1 MKQLKQKSPS
11 GKRDRLAILAE
22 ILESALYGAKKTQ
35 IIYKVNLSFKRAQK
49 YLRLME
55 QAKLITRYFGT
66 KGIVYK
72 TTQKG
77 VAFMIK
83 YFELNLMLE
92 NPNQTRQK
100 KTRFYPSTI

>member
-22 ILESALYGAKKTQ
+22 ILEIALYGAKKTQ
-35 IIYKVNLSFKRAQK
+35 IIYQANLSFKRTQR

-55 QAKLITRYFGT
+55 QTKLITKIFGT
-66 KGIVYK
+66 KGMIYK

-77 VAFMIK
+77 VAFMIR
-83 YFELNLMLE
+83 YLELKFMLQ
-92 NPNQTRQK
+92 NPKQTPRQ
-100 KTRFYPSTI
+100 KTRFYPTTA